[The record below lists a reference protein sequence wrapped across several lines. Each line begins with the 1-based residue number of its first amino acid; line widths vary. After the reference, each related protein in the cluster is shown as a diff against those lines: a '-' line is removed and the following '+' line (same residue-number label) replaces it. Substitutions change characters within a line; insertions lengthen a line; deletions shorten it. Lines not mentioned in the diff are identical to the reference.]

1 MFLIKLFVRVDSL
14 FVYNDEPFLPPS
26 KDLRFLEY
34 FAVVIT
40 IFGEALRNSGQTG
53 RQAFE

>member
-1 MFLIKLFVRVDSL
+1 MFLIKLFVGVDSL
-14 FVYNDEPFLPPS
+14 FVYNDESFLPPS

-34 FAVVIT
+34 FAVVIAVL
-40 IFGEALRNSGQTG
+40 GEALRNARQTG